1 MYDVTLLIEG
11 GGITIRTDT
20 VNVEGAIDKF
30 GKLLTA
36 AMESIPGLVS
46 WDLVTDDQQ
55 PFWIKEAQE

>member
-11 GGITIRTDT
+11 GEITIRTDT

-36 AMESIPGLVS
+36 AMKSIPGLVS